1 MSRASAATLRARPLS
16 QVDRGRGTATL
27 VAKCNIGT
35 GASSPRL
42 GWMLRGRGVERTAP
56 LHNHAGEKLLFPYG
70 NGFTAQCRREGE
82 VAAGEASE
90 GSDAPTK
97 RGRGRPNKRERDS
110 LTGQYN

>member
-1 MSRASAATLRARPLS
+1 VSRGARPLS

-27 VAKCNIGT
+27 VALHNINP
-35 GASSPRL
+35 GAPSPRP
-42 GWMLRGRGVERTAP
+42 GWMERGRERGRGVERTAP

-82 VAAGEASE
+82 AAAREASE

-97 RGRGRPNKRERDS
+97 RGRGRPKKRVRDS
-110 LTGQYN
+110 LTGQYK